1 MICLI
6 NNFMDLNVFIVTSA
20 ALLDSINPCAISV
33 LLLTIGFLLSLNKVR
48 SEIYKSGFMYIGSIY
63 LTYFFIGLGVLQA
76 LTILGFPHVLAK
88 IGAGILFATGL
99 INLLG
104 DIVPHFPIK
113 LKIPNAAHS
122 ILAQYIKKATYLSMF
137 VLGILVGLFEFP
149 CTGGP
154 YLTILSILH
163 DKATFTSGLAYL
175 LYYNVIFVS
184 PLVVILIIANS
195 KLVLKKVEHWKKD
208 YTKRVDIVSSVLMM
222 VLSVIIFLVS

>member
-1 MICLI
+1 
-6 NNFMDLNVFIVTSA
+6 MDLNVFIVTSA

-33 LLLTIGFLLSLNKVR
+33 LLLTIGFLLSLNKTR
-48 SEIYKSGFMYIGSIY
+48 GEIYKIGMVYIGALY
-63 LTYFFIGLGVLQA
+63 LTYLFIGLGVLQA
-76 LTILGFPHVLAK
+76 LAVFGFPHVLAK
-88 IGAGILFATGL
+88 IGAFILFGTGL

-104 DIVPHFPIK
+104 DTVPNFPIK
-113 LKIPNAAHS
+113 LKIPNSAHG
-122 ILAQYIKKATYLSMF
+122 ILARYIKKSTYPSMF

-184 PLVVILIIANS
+184 PLVIILIIANS
-195 KLVLKKVEHWKKD
+195 KLVLKKVENWKKQ
-208 YTKRVDIVSSVLMM
+208 YTKRVDIVSSILMM
-222 VLSVIIFLVS
+222 LLSVIIFLVS

>member
-1 MICLI
+1 
-6 NNFMDLNVFIVTSA
+6 MDLNLFIVTSA

-33 LLLTIGFLLSLNKVR
+33 LLLTIGFLFSLNKVR
-48 SEIYKSGFMYIGSIY
+48 SEIYKSGFVYIGSIY
-63 LTYFFIGLGVLQA
+63 LTYLFIGLGVLQA

-104 DIVPHFPIK
+104 DMIPHFPIK
-113 LKIPNAAHS
+113 LKIPNSAHA
-122 ILAQYIKKATYLSMF
+122 ILAQYIKKATYPSMF

-163 DKATFTSGLAYL
+163 DKATFASGLAYL

-195 KLVLKKVEHWKKD
+195 KLVLKKVEGWKKE

-222 VLSVIIFLVS
+222 VLSVIIFWVS